1 MKTTNTKLKSLRAH
15 NEQSIRVKR
24 KVQVDEGPF
33 NERAL
38 KSKNVGARALKFVI
52 VHESLEKPNV
62 NPPTRLFKEDE
73 KKSLKKLAR
82 EQGA

>member
-1 MKTTNTKLKSLRAH
+1 MSK
-15 NEQSIRVKR
+15 SIRVKR

-52 VHESLEKPNV
+52 VHESLEKQMLIHPLGYSRKTKRRASRN
-62 NPPTRLFKEDE
+62 
-73 KKSLKKLAR
+73 
-82 EQGA
+82 